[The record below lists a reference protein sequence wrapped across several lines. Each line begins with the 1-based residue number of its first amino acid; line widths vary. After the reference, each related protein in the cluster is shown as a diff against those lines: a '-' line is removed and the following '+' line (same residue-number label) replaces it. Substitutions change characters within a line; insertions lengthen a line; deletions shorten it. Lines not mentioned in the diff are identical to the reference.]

1 MNAQDKSLN
10 AQAIVSKVS
19 HYARTHLYPGYRSI
33 SSVAA
38 IITVDNDT
46 QYLEQ
51 TLRSVLEQTC
61 VPSHIIVAS
70 CDTPESA
77 YNAHNEDSVA
87 KSKTKSNSKTDKAS
101 KTHKTSQSIP
111 VPQAPSALQNR
122 YNSSIRVAADI
133 QVQCIHIDSAHSFGE
148 AINATLR
155 ALPQLE
161 QTHGL
166 WLLHDDSYPN
176 DATYLET
183 MLEVWQNTP
192 SVAVLGAKHI
202 DARTGRLQQ
211 VGYYATSHHSVT
223 SLVVAGELDQ
233 EQYDTRSD
241 VFAVS
246 LAGAVVNTRIWYSL
260 GGASSALYTAGQ
272 SADYCRRVCRSGG
285 RVVVVPQAVL
295 RHYRA
300 RVYQLRSLQGYAL
313 LQASSD
319 FEKSDT
325 EKSDTEKTLVTHN
338 SSVAQSTASIPNIAY
353 RIVDDARAQY
363 YFTDIAK
370 RRWFLAWLWLLIS
383 SIGRTLGLLAQKN
396 MVAAASKFTL
406 PWRMLLWLPQ
416 GTMARR
422 KVRDQ
427 ANIPLHSLDTLL
439 AHRDQIK
446 LYKERKVAFEQ
457 AMRGRMLNQLE
468 LAHIRSRKRRRAL
481 WAALMSGIVLACTIW
496 LVPDA
501 WHALITNSGITTV
514 ALPPTA
520 ATFGQL
526 IHAAFSPIAYADGLG
541 MAYPPTPFFV
551 ILTIV
556 SLCTGGHVASAV
568 ALIIIA
574 GPSCA
579 ALSMWALAGTF
590 TRSNAVRVSS
600 GFAWAA
606 FVVASGILAYGN
618 IPMLVLATFLPAG
631 IAFVYRAVG
640 MYRTEEIVTPTAS
653 IQSAACASLCL
664 AACVACAPQLVLVM
678 IPLFVVFILAVR
690 SHRVMLFLMPLPAA
704 VLLAPTLF
712 NVVRHL
718 GQGALRQLFASV
730 LIPVAHMQGVSA
742 PVSITALLAHLF
754 GIDTYS
760 QAFASGASVESLG
773 WFGALVDSKQAV
785 TMQHVVLFW
794 GIAALIAVLSLSI
807 LACVT
812 LAIPSLL
819 RASRLMFGIAVMG
832 GMLACIA
839 VRVAIDQQPEHIA
852 GDVLPGLMMMVMGFL
867 CGAAMLAGRA
877 AKPFEPLVDRSVG
890 RRALSVQRKGVQRQ
904 VMNIGR
910 TVLVLAIVSV
920 CLVWGYVGYQR
931 TSYEHPVTATQSL
944 PSIAQDYVYAQ
955 DNHRI
960 LAVSA
965 DSDAHINM
973 SIMRT
978 AQGDLIDR
986 NAAYEVSQATGRTD
1000 PLQRSVQQAV
1010 ATLLITSDE
1019 QAIATIAQTG
1029 IGGIY
1034 IPQPSDG
1041 ANSSLVAHIIATS
1054 GTSVVVDNSQ
1064 GVFIRLSQVPADSGV
1079 DLHRYT
1085 SLAVGAWQQVW
1096 IWSLAITML
1105 IYCIVAFPRIRR

>member
-1 MNAQDKSLN
+1 MNAQDKPLN
-10 AQAIVSKVS
+10 TQAIVAKVS
-19 HYARTHLYPGYRSI
+19 HYARTHLYPEYRSV
-33 SSVAA
+33 SSIAA

-51 TLRSVLEQTC
+51 TLRSVLEQSC
-61 VPSHIIVAS
+61 VPAHIIVAS

-77 YNAHNEDSVA
+77 HNGHNEDSAA

-111 VPQAPSALQNR
+111 VPQAPSTLQGR

-211 VGYYATSHHSVT
+211 VGYYATFHHSVT
-223 SLVVAGELDQ
+223 SLVVNGELDQ

-246 LAGAVVNTRIWYSL
+246 LAGAVVNTRTWYSL
-260 GGASSALYTAGQ
+260 GGASAALYTAGQ

-313 LQASSD
+313 TQIQTDSD
-319 FEKSDT
+319 QSNAEKARVMHS
-325 EKSDTEKTLVTHN
+325 
-338 SSVAQSTASIPNIAY
+338 SSVAQHATSIPHIAY
-353 RIVDDARAQY
+353 RIVDDARTQY

-370 RRWFLAWLWLLIS
+370 RRWFLAWLWLLIA

-406 PWRMLLWLPQ
+406 PWRMLLRLPQ

-422 KVRDQ
+422 KVREQ
-427 ANIPLHSLDTLL
+427 ASIPLHNLDLL
-439 AHRDQIK
+439 VAHRDQIK
-446 LYKERKVAFEQ
+446 LYKEREAAFNQ
-457 AMRGRMLNQLE
+457 AMQGRMLNQLE

-481 WAALMSGIVLACTIW
+481 WAVFMGGIVLGCTLW

-526 IHAAFSPIAYADGLG
+526 VHAAFSPIAYADGFG
-541 MAYPPTPFFV
+541 MAYPPTPFFA
-551 ILTIV
+551 ILAIV

-568 ALIIIA
+568 ALIVMA
-574 GPSCA
+574 GPACA
-579 ALSMWALAGTF
+579 ALSMWALVGTF

-606 FVVASGILAYGN
+606 FVIASGILAYGN
-618 IPMLVLATFLPAG
+618 IPMLVLASCLPAG

-664 AACVACAPQLVLVM
+664 AVCVACAPQLVLVM

-690 SHRVMLFLMPLPAA
+690 SHRVMLLLMPLPAA

-718 GQGALRQLFASV
+718 AQGSLRQLFASA
-730 LIPVAHMQGVSA
+730 LIPVAQMQGVSA

-760 QAFASGASVESLG
+760 QAFASGISVESLG

-794 GIAALIAVLSLSI
+794 GIAACIVVFLLGI
-807 LACVT
+807 LACIT
-812 LAIPSLL
+812 MAIPSLL

-832 GMLACIA
+832 GLLACIA

-867 CGAAMLAGRA
+867 CGVAMLAGRA

-904 VMNIGR
+904 IMNIGR

-960 LAVSA
+960 LAISA

-973 SIMRT
+973 SIMHT

-1085 SLAVGAWQQVW
+1085 SLAVGAWQQIW
-1096 IWSLAITML
+1096 LWSLAITML